1 MALPEHVAAEG
12 SSDVAAALIQ
22 PRSRL
27 PAAFTRGSGHHAAA
41 RHREC
46 VIFAQIAAEV
56 AADDC
61 LTRLIAKVEPPLL
74 REWLTTWIETRV
86 NLAQEPTRQLLNAL
100 TATHIE
106 HEPWWQAFKENNRT
120 RNHIAHEGEG
130 VTGAQ
135 AAAGLT
141 AVRQMVEH
149 LTTLT

>member
-1 MALPEHVAAEG
+1 MSLLLLFNQGPVYQQLLREAAEH
-12 SSDVAAALIQ
+12 D
-22 PRSRL
+22 
-27 PAAFTRGSGHHAAA
+27 AAA

-61 LTRLIAKVEPPLL
+61 LTRLIAKVEPPPL
-74 REWLTTWIETRV
+74 RDWLTARIETRV

-100 TATHIE
+100 SATHIE
-106 HEPWWQAFKENNRT
+106 QEPWWQAFKENNRI
-120 RNHIAHEGEG
+120 RNGIAHEGEW

-135 AAAGLT
+135 AEAGLT